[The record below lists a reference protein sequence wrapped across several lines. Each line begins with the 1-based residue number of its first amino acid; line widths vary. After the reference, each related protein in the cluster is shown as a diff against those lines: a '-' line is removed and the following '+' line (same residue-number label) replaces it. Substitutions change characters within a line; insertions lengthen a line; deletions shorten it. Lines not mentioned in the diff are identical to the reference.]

1 MEFSVLGPL
10 EVRAD
15 GRIIPLGGAKQR
27 ALLATLLL
35 HANEVVS
42 RDRLIDGLW
51 GEELPA
57 TAAHIIETYVSRLRR
72 ILREAGV
79 HNALI
84 MRPPGY
90 MLRIDPDELD
100 LNRLENLMREGRRA
114 LADGNPEAAAEHL
127 RQALAL
133 FRGPPL
139 DDVAFFPFA
148 QAELGR
154 LVEMRLAAL
163 EDRIDADL
171 AVGKSAA
178 LVAELEALVK
188 AYPLRERLY
197 GQLMLA
203 CYRAGRQADGLDAYH
218 RARHYLAEELGVEPG
233 RALRQLEHAILVQ
246 DPSLEPVLPKPEPVV
261 EQPSSR
267 VDPVVGA
274 GTVLPSALAR
284 HGAKRRPVPHAGLPE
299 PPPLAIRRRGLASR
313 WRSMVLLVAALL
325 VVLLAAGFTVTLHG
339 RSSLLE
345 TVQGDAMRVIDPD
358 TGAIVDTVPLGESAG
373 RIAAG
378 ARSVWVTNFD
388 DRTVS
393 RMESGRVRQV
403 IPVGGGPC
411 GIAVGSGAVW
421 VANALDGTV
430 ARIDLGTGRVVE
442 TIPVGNGPS
451 GVAYGEGAVWVAN
464 TGDHTVVGI
473 DPRTGNVTKRIGL
486 DTSPA
491 DLAVGNGSVW
501 ATSESA
507 GEVFRI
513 SPDGKGVVTIRM
525 GTGLSAIAASPG
537 GVWVANS
544 HDGTV
549 SRIDASRDV
558 VTATLGVGHGPS
570 GLAVSPQ
577 AVWVTNEF
585 SGTVTRIDPHALVVA
600 QTVRVGN
607 RPVGI
612 ATVKSAVWVVV
623 HGLSGHRS
631 SALRIVVARPRTA
644 TSAAGPSRPRDRT

>member
-84 MRPPGY
+84 RRPPGY

-203 CYRAGRQADGLDAYH
+203 CYRA
-218 RARHYLAEELGVEPG
+218 
-233 RALRQLEHAILVQ
+233 
-246 DPSLEPVLPKPEPVV
+246 
-261 EQPSSR
+261 
-267 VDPVVGA
+267 
-274 GTVLPSALAR
+274 
-284 HGAKRRPVPHAGLPE
+284 
-299 PPPLAIRRRGLASR
+299 
-313 WRSMVLLVAALL
+313 
-325 VVLLAAGFTVTLHG
+325 
-339 RSSLLE
+339 
-345 TVQGDAMRVIDPD
+345 
-358 TGAIVDTVPLGESAG
+358 
-373 RIAAG
+373 
-378 ARSVWVTNFD
+378 
-388 DRTVS
+388 
-393 RMESGRVRQV
+393 
-403 IPVGGGPC
+403 C
-411 GIAVGSGAVW
+411 C
-421 VANALDGTV
+421 
-430 ARIDLGTGRVVE
+430 
-442 TIPVGNGPS
+442 
-451 GVAYGEGAVWVAN
+451 
-464 TGDHTVVGI
+464 
-473 DPRTGNVTKRIGL
+473 
-486 DTSPA
+486 
-491 DLAVGNGSVW
+491 
-501 ATSESA
+501 
-507 GEVFRI
+507 
-513 SPDGKGVVTIRM
+513 
-525 GTGLSAIAASPG
+525 
-537 GVWVANS
+537 
-544 HDGTV
+544 
-549 SRIDASRDV
+549 
-558 VTATLGVGHGPS
+558 
-570 GLAVSPQ
+570 
-577 AVWVTNEF
+577 
-585 SGTVTRIDPHALVVA
+585 
-600 QTVRVGN
+600 
-607 RPVGI
+607 
-612 ATVKSAVWVVV
+612 
-623 HGLSGHRS
+623 
-631 SALRIVVARPRTA
+631 
-644 TSAAGPSRPRDRT
+644 